1 MNNMEL
7 VPRQG
12 RSRKR
17 SIVIAVGIYVS
28 CLFYF
33 LFQGGKTSFML
44 LSMATLLAVYWLSG
58 LAGGIR
64 RVSGERML
72 GAGMSKFVTARSRL
86 NVSVRITVP
95 GWFPLPYVIVR
106 EELLRFGER
115 YYEEETVVT
124 LDAKRTA
131 VLSYR
136 TPFLQRGW
144 YRYEATSCCSRDLF
158 GVFEHHG
165 KFEAPAAFYVMPTTV
180 SIPRWNQAER
190 QDGQGHLEQNR
201 HMRRRESTQLNGVR
215 EYVHGDRL
223 SRIHWNATAKT
234 GVLKSKQFDHESFS
248 PILIVLDVRA
258 VVYEEANA
266 FETAI
271 SAAAS
276 LADYAR
282 THERP
287 AYIAAI
293 GNGLKWWDADTV
305 RTQSLSFKQWLSAV
319 HRERTEQE
327 DGRIYKQLMEHSLRL
342 NGAAVAWISG
352 GLTGEDIS
360 AVSSFFKAGGY
371 GTYLHIQG
379 SDYAPADNARIRMLG
394 KHRFQYI
401 PFGQL
406 QQLPQLLGGEAR

>member
-7 VPRQG
+7 IPRQG

-17 SIVIAVGIYVS
+17 PIVIAVGIYVS

-64 RVSGERML
+64 RVRGERTL
-72 GAGMSKFVTARSRL
+72 GTGMSKFVPARSRI
-86 NVSVRITVP
+86 NVSVRIAVP
-95 GWFPLPYVIVR
+95 GWFPLPYLIVR
-106 EELLRFGER
+106 EQLWRFGER
-115 YYEEETVVT
+115 YYDEETVVT
-124 LDAKRTA
+124 LDAKRSA

-165 KFEAPAAFYVMPTTV
+165 KFEAPATFYVMPATV

-190 QDGQGHLEQNR
+190 QDGQGHLAQSR
-201 HMRRRESTQLNGVR
+201 QMSRRESTQLNGVR

-234 GVLKSKQFDHESFS
+234 GVLKSKQFDRESSS
-248 PILIVLDVRA
+248 PVLIVMDVRA
-258 VVYEEANA
+258 EVYEEAHT

-271 SAAAS
+271 SASAS

-282 THERP
+282 MNERP

-305 RTQSLSFKQWLSAV
+305 RTQPLAFKQWLSAV
-319 HRERTEQE
+319 HQERPEQE
-327 DGRIYKQLMEHSLRL
+327 EGRLYKQLIERGLRL
-342 NGAAVAWISG
+342 NGAAIAWISG
-352 GLTGEDIS
+352 RLTDEDAS
-360 AVSSFFKAGGY
+360 VASSLSKAGGY
-371 GTYLHIQG
+371 GTYVQVQG
-379 SDYAPADNARIRMLG
+379 GGDAPADNARIRMLG

-401 PFGQL
+401 PLGQL
-406 QQLPQLLGGEAR
+406 QQLPQLLGGEGR